1 MTAEG
6 RLEEE
11 GGGYV
16 LTTAS
21 RAQFVVQNFY
31 FNEAAIKQVSDVLPA
46 PGDRK
51 RFRISGYRA
60 AIPAQNVFEPRCC
73 IDPSPAGVTAAG
85 LRPGIVGSACSANG
99 TGGKFPS

>member
-16 LTTAS
+16 LTAAN

-31 FNEAAIKQVSDVLPA
+31 FSEAAIKQLTDILVAS
-46 PGDRK
+46 GERK

-60 AIPAQNVFEPRCC
+60 AMPGQNVFEPRRC
-73 IDPSPAGVTAAG
+73 ILIHRLPD
-85 LRPGIVGSACSANG
+85 
-99 TGGKFPS
+99 

>member
-1 MTAEG
+1 VPPGANIRPVDAPENPDPKPMTAEG

-31 FNEAAIKQVSDVLPA
+31 FNEAAIKQVSDILTA

-60 AIPAQNVFEPRCC
+60 AMPGQNVFEPRRC
-73 IDPSPAGVTAAG
+73 I
-85 LRPGIVGSACSANG
+85 LIHRLPG
-99 TGGKFPS
+99 